1 MLIREWMTKDVIT
14 VTPDTSMLKTSKLMK
29 DNNIRRVPV
38 LDGNRLVGIVSDRD
52 IRAASP
58 SKATTLD
65 MHELYYLLSEVKVK
79 DIMTGDPVTVC
90 DTDAVD
96 DAALIM
102 ENKGI
107 GGLPVVNGSGELVGI
122 ITDHDIFRVL
132 VDFCGAGKGGL
143 QLAFILPDKPG
154 VLSPIFDAISQNG
167 GNVLSV
173 LTSRS
178 RTEDGTSYVYI
189 RLHPMDAAAEKAL
202 VEKMKG
208 SMPLEY
214 WMDDEYHCNRNCGNR

>member
-14 VTPDTSMLKTSKLMK
+14 VTPDTSMLKASKLMK
-29 DNNIRRVPV
+29 DHNIRRLPV
-38 LDGNRLVGIVSDRD
+38 LDGKRVVGIVSDRD

-79 DIMTGDPVTVC
+79 DIMTSDPVTVY

-96 DAALIM
+96 AAALLM

-107 GGLPVVNGSGELVGI
+107 GGLPVVDGSGELVGI

-132 VDFCGAGKGGL
+132 VDFCGASKGGL
-143 QLAFILPDKPG
+143 QLAFMLPDKPG
-154 VLSPIFDAISQNG
+154 VLTPIFEAISQNG

-173 LTSRS
+173 LASRS
-178 RTEDGTSYVYI
+178 KTQEGSSHVYI
-189 RLHPMDAAAEKAL
+189 RLHAMDSEKEKAL
-202 VEKMKG
+202 IENMKKA
-208 SMPLEY
+208 MPLEY
-214 WMDDEYHCNRNCGNR
+214 WMDDEFHCNRNC

>member
-14 VTPDTSMLKTSKLMK
+14 VTPDTSMLKASKLMK
-29 DNNIRRVPV
+29 DHNIRRLPV
-38 LDGNRLVGIVSDRD
+38 LDGKHVVGIVSDRD

-79 DIMTGDPVTVC
+79 DIMTSDPVTVY

-96 DAALIM
+96 AAALLM

-107 GGLPVVNGSGELVGI
+107 GGLPVVDGSGELVGI

-132 VDFCGAGKGGL
+132 VDFCGASKGGDFRGHQPERRQRPFRAHLARQDAGRDQPRLYPSPCDGLRKGKGPHRKHEESH
-143 QLAFILPDKPG
+143 ASRIL
-154 VLSPIFDAISQNG
+154 
-167 GNVLSV
+167 
-173 LTSRS
+173 
-178 RTEDGTSYVYI
+178 DG
-189 RLHPMDAAAEKAL
+189 
-202 VEKMKG
+202 
-208 SMPLEY
+208 
-214 WMDDEYHCNRNCGNR
+214 

>member
-1 MLIREWMTKDVIT
+1 MLIREWMTKNVIT

-38 LDGNRLVGIVSDRD
+38 IDGNRLAGIVSDRD

-202 VEKMKG
+202 VEKMKE

-214 WMDDEYHCNRNCGNR
+214 WMDDEYHCNRNCGNK

>member
-14 VTPDTSMLKTSKLMK
+14 VTPDTSMLKASKLMK
-29 DNNIRRVPV
+29 DHNIRRLPV
-38 LDGNRLVGIVSDRD
+38 LDGKHVVGIVSDRD

-79 DIMTGDPVTVC
+79 DIMTSDPVTVY

-96 DAALIM
+96 AAALLM

-107 GGLPVVNGSGELVGI
+107 GGLPVVDGSGELVGI

-132 VDFCGAGKGGL
+132 VDFCGASKGGL
-143 QLAFILPDKPG
+143 QLAFMLPDKPG
-154 VLSPIFDAISQNG
+154 VLTPISRPSARTAATSFPCSPRAARRRKGPATSIS
-167 GNVLSV
+167 V
-173 LTSRS
+173 
-178 RTEDGTSYVYI
+178 
-189 RLHPMDAAAEKAL
+189 
-202 VEKMKG
+202 
-208 SMPLEY
+208 SMRWTPK
-214 WMDDEYHCNRNCGNR
+214 RKRPSSKT

>member
-14 VTPDTSMLKTSKLMK
+14 VTPDTSMLKASKLMK
-29 DNNIRRVPV
+29 DHNIRRLPV
-38 LDGNRLVGIVSDRD
+38 LDGKHVVGIVSDRD

-79 DIMTGDPVTVC
+79 DIMTSDPVTVY

-96 DAALIM
+96 AAALLM

-107 GGLPVVNGSGELVGI
+107 GGLPVVDGSGELVGI

-132 VDFCGAGKGGL
+132 VDFCGASKGGL
-143 QLAFILPDKPG
+143 QLAFMLPDKPG
-154 VLSPIFDAISQNG
+154 VLTPIFEAISQNG

-173 LTSRS
+173 LTSRGKTQPRLYPSPCDGLRKGKGPHRKHEESHAS
-178 RTEDGTSYVYI
+178 RILDG
-189 RLHPMDAAAEKAL
+189 
-202 VEKMKG
+202 
-208 SMPLEY
+208 
-214 WMDDEYHCNRNCGNR
+214 

>member
-1 MLIREWMTKDVIT
+1 MLIREWMTKEVIT
-14 VTPDTSMLKTSKLMK
+14 VTPETSMLKASKLMK
-29 DNNIRRVPV
+29 DHSIRRLPV
-38 LDGNRLVGIVSDRD
+38 LDGKRVVGIVSDRD

-65 MHELYYLLSEVKVK
+65 MLELYYLLSEVKVK
-79 DIMTGDPVTVC
+79 DIMTPNPVTVF

-96 DAALIM
+96 AAALVM

-107 GGLPVVNGSGELVGI
+107 GGLPVLDGSGELVGI

-143 QLAFILPDKPG
+143 QLAFLLPDKPG
-154 VLSPIFDAISQNG
+154 VLTPIFDLISHNG

-173 LTSRS
+173 LTSRGK
-178 RTEDGTSYVYI
+178 TQEGTSHVYI
-189 RLHPMDAAAEKAL
+189 RLHPMGSEQEMGLIDNIKKAL
-202 VEKMKG
+202 
-208 SMPLEY
+208 PLEY
-214 WMDDEYHCNRNCGNR
+214 WMDDEFHCIKNC

>member
-38 LDGNRLVGIVSDRD
+38 MDGNRLVGIVSDRD

-79 DIMTGDPVTVC
+79 DIMTSEPVTVF

-107 GGLPVVNGSGELVGI
+107 GGLPVMNGAGELVGI

-143 QLAFILPDKPG
+143 P
-154 VLSPIFDAISQNG
+154 
-167 GNVLSV
+167 
-173 LTSRS
+173 
-178 RTEDGTSYVYI
+178 
-189 RLHPMDAAAEKAL
+189 L
-202 VEKMKG
+202 VEKAQKG
-208 SMPLEY
+208 APVFLFRHAEGVGKTRLQQGIPSAFLHQKYTPLFSSSSITSSPV
-214 WMDDEYHCNRNCGNR
+214 RSTL